1 MIIKISY
8 LKFMKILITG
18 SSGFIG
24 FHLAKLLLEK
34 KHKVHGYDSMNNY
47 YDVTLKKARLNLL
60 KKYPN
65 FSFTKATLE
74 NEKILKKTFKLFK
87 PKIVIHLAAQAG
99 VRYSIEK
106 PRVYLGSNIIGTFN
120 IIEASHKIKVKHLI
134 MASSSSVYGANK
146 NIPFKEID
154 KTESQLSIYAA
165 TKKANESMAHSYSN
179 IWKIPITML
188 RFFTVYGPWG
198 RPDMALFKFT
208 KGILNNKKIDI
219 YNNGKMYRDFT
230 YIDDIVDGIQLL
242 LNRAPNNKQKNKY
255 PNDSL
260 SSVAPFRVLNIG
272 NTKKIFLLDFIK
284 HIENLLGKKA
294 IRNYMS
300 LQKGDVKQTLSNT
313 NLLKKITGY
322 HPKTNYKSGISKFLS
337 WYKAYYK

>member
-1 MIIKISY
+1 
-8 LKFMKILITG
+8 MKILITG

-47 YDVTLKKARLNLL
+47 YDVKLKKARLSLL
-60 KKYPN
+60 RKYPN

-74 NEKILKKTFKLFK
+74 NERILKKTFELFK

-106 PRVYLGSNIIGTFN
+106 PRVYLESNIIGTFN
-120 IIEASHKIKVKHLI
+120 IIEASHKVKVNHLI

-230 YIDDIVDGIQLL
+230 YIDDIVNGIQLL
-242 LNRAPNNKQKNKY
+242 LNKAPNNKQKNKY

-260 SSVAPFRVLNIG
+260 SSIAPFRVLNIG

-284 HIENLLGKKA
+284 HIENQLGKKA

-322 HPKTNYKSGISKFLS
+322 YPKTNYKSGISKFVS

>member
-1 MIIKISY
+1 
-8 LKFMKILITG
+8 MKILITG

-24 FHLAKLLLEK
+24 FHLAKSLLEK
-34 KHKVHGYDSMNNY
+34 KYKVHGYDSMNNY
-47 YDVTLKKARLNLL
+47 YDVKLKKDRLNLL

-106 PRVYLGSNIIGTFN
+106 PRVYLESNIIGSFN
-120 IIEASHKIKVKHLI
+120 VIEASHKVKVKHLI
-134 MASSSSVYGANK
+134 MASSSSVYGANR

-198 RPDMALFKFT
+198 RPDMALFK
-208 KGILNNKKIDI
+208 
-219 YNNGKMYRDFT
+219 
-230 YIDDIVDGIQLL
+230 LL
-242 LNRAPNNKQKNKY
+242 REY
-255 PNDSL
+255 
-260 SSVAPFRVLNIG
+260 
-272 NTKKIFLLDFIK
+272 
-284 HIENLLGKKA
+284 
-294 IRNYMS
+294 
-300 LQKGDVKQTLSNT
+300 
-313 NLLKKITGY
+313 
-322 HPKTNYKSGISKFLS
+322 
-337 WYKAYYK
+337 